1 MKSRWSD
8 ADAQTFIDRYAARG
22 VNADLAL
29 RTYSSRLL
37 GSDPALVLHGGGNTS
52 VKTTLTDTLGNPVEA
67 LCVKGSGWDLARI
80 EPEGHSALRL
90 APLFALRHAKLSD
103 EELVNYF
110 RQNLLN
116 TAAPNPSI
124 ETLTHAYAPHK
135 FVDHTHA
142 VVATAIGSQ
151 PDPATIC
158 RAIYGERVVAM
169 PYVMPG
175 FDLSIATAEI
185 FERYP
190 HAEGML
196 LANHGIF
203 TYAATAKASYELMI
217 EFVTLAEEYIAGQ
230 GRRSPAFA
238 AAAPATA
245 HASLADLLPPLR
257 GAFGAAAPAGMRYWL
272 FDARTDDRIAS
283 FVNGAGLRDYAMRGV
298 ATPEHVIRM
307 KRLPL
312 ILSDSAADADAWP
325 ERSAAAL
332 ERYIADYHGYFAQN
346 NARVGG
352 NRRELDP
359 LPRVIALP
367 GLGVIVGAG
376 RDAAEAAIS
385 ADVAEAWIAAIT
397 DAEAI
402 GRYASIDAERHFDM
416 EYWSLE
422 QVKLGKTPRQP
433 LAGRV
438 VVVTGGG
445 SGIGAATARAF
456 AAQGAVVA
464 VVDLDAAAAGS
475 VAGAIPQ
482 AMPCGCDVTD
492 PAAVRATFDAVA
504 ARFGGVDIVVS
515 NAGAAW
521 TGMMADID
529 DATLRRSFN
538 LNFFAHQY
546 VAAAAVRIM
555 RRQRLGGVLLFNVS
569 KQAVN
574 PGPNFGA
581 YGTSKAALLALVRQ
595 YALEYGADGIRSN
608 AVNADRI
615 RSGLLTDAFIAERAR
630 ARGVS
635 ESQYMG
641 GNLLEREVLAD
652 DVAQAFVTSALLEK
666 TTGNVTT
673 VDGGNV
679 AAMLR

>member
-8 ADAQTFIDRYAARG
+8 DDARAFVERYATRG
-22 VNADLAL
+22 VNEDLAL

-37 GSDPALVLHGGGNTS
+37 GADPRLVLHGGGNTS
-52 VKTTLTDTLGNPVEA
+52 VKTTLPDMFGNPVEA
-67 LCVKGSGWDLARI
+67 LCVKGSGWDLAAI
-80 EPEGHSALRL
+80 EPQGHSALRL
-90 APLFALRHAKLSD
+90 AALRDLRNATLND
-103 EELVNYF
+103 EQLVNYF
-110 RQNLLN
+110 RQNLLD
-116 TAAPNPSI
+116 TTAPNPSI

-142 VVATAIGSQ
+142 VVATAIGDQ
-151 PDPATIC
+151 PESEAIC
-158 RAIYGERVVAM
+158 RAIYGERVAWM

-185 FERYP
+185 FERFP
-190 HAEGML
+190 AAEGML
-196 LANHGIF
+196 LANHGLF

-217 EFVTLAEEYIAGQ
+217 EFVTLAEEYIAAN
-230 GRRSPAFA
+230 GRPAKVFA
-238 AAAPATA
+238 AAGPAA
-245 HASLADLLPPLR
+245 EPPAAAALLPRLR
-257 GAFGAAAPAGMRYWL
+257 AAFGAESAPADRHWL
-272 FDARTDDRIAS
+272 FDLRRGERIS
-283 FVNGAGLRDYAMRGV
+283 TFVDGAGVNDYALRGV

-312 ILSDSAADADAWP
+312 VLARLDGPLEGWSASAAT
-325 ERSAAAL
+325 AL
-332 ERYIADYHGYFAQN
+332 RRYIADYDTYFAAN

-352 NRRELDP
+352 DRRKLDP
-359 LPRVIALP
+359 LPRVIVVP
-367 GLGVIVGAG
+367 GLGVIGSG
-376 RDAAEAAIS
+376 RTAAEASIS
-385 ADVAEAWIAAIT
+385 ADVAEAWIDAIV
-397 DAEAI
+397 DAESI
-402 GRYASIDAERHFDM
+402 GRYASISEAQHFDM

-422 QVKLGKTPRQP
+422 QVKLGKAPRKP

-438 VVVTGGG
+438 AVVTGGG

-456 AAQGAVVA
+456 AAQGAEVA
-464 VVDLDAAAAGS
+464 VVDIAADAAAA
-475 VAGAIPQ
+475 VARGFKGL
-482 AMPCGCDVTD
+482 PCDCDVTD
-492 PAAVRATFDAVA
+492 MHDVRAMFETVVT
-504 ARFGGVDIVVS
+504 RFGGVDILVS

-529 DATLRRSFN
+529 DAVLRKSFE
-538 LNFFAHQY
+538 LNFFAHQN
-546 VAAAAVRIM
+546 VASAAVRIM
-555 RRQRLGGVLLFNVS
+555 REQRLGGVLLFNVS

-574 PGPNFGA
+574 PGANFGA

-595 YALEYGADGIRSN
+595 YALEHGAEGIRAN
-608 AVNADRI
+608 AINADRI

-635 ESQYMG
+635 EAEYMG
-641 GNLLEREVLAD
+641 GNLLGREVLAD